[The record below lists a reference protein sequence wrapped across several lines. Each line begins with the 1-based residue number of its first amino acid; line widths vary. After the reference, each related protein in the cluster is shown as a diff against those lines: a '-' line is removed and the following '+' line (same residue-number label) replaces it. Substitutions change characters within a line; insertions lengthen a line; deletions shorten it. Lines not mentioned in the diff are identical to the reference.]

1 MAQGDNMTGRRDATA
16 QTWTPAWSQRQKSIH
31 LSYELPHRIHHAC
44 VYPRLSPNGSTII
57 IYATSHGITIVW
69 RGGRQF
75 KTRSRPKARQNEII
89 SIDSDDEDQ
98 PQNTAPEFEEEE
110 PEYNPDEPFEQIVH
124 TEEIDLESGVLR
136 IATPDLPSSSIVGTE
151 YSLPP
156 ILGQSIVFSAACE
169 DGRVVLFSVGI
180 TPSRQGVD
188 VKEIV
193 VLDPHSNPATVSQG
207 LSLTWTGKQH
217 LGTAHGGE
225 ERPPEWSFLIAN
237 YTLLAGGVLS
247 VYQVNLDK
255 PGVGYARSGTVTQI
269 QEEYL
274 KHQVDAI
281 SFNTSHYPSRRHTQI
296 LVATTGAVR
305 IYEPCPKSRLLH
317 HQSQSQQGSW
327 LLSLHVP
334 FESPSARTTVGKRSR
349 ILDAQWTLDG
359 QCIMALLGDG
369 QWGVWDIEG
378 TAPIAS
384 DNARLGTTSA
394 GSSGV
399 SGGGITRFA
408 LRGYIGDNAAANA
421 AKLDLS
427 GPHHPGKEAK
437 KLTPM
442 TPNTRKVKQAA
453 LFSGPRSTTS
463 FPGLPRGGISISAL
477 PSTKEGAKADDSVVL
492 WYEYALYV
500 LPSLRKHWQRVVN
513 GAGKISS
520 VERVKDF
527 TTYNEEIT
535 NVSQAPLPGALSSG
549 HSSSTAPGIQH
560 DIVISTDH
568 RLLMLCPERSSL
580 QSQSQKNAVR
590 RLFGA
595 AFTPQE
601 DVGDTGTGNL
611 MDLDEED
618 VMRMDQDMLSKGQ
631 LDLGG
636 LDRML
641 SGMNGIGSGSFSR
654 QGNGNDGL
662 FGNGSFGRQGQGNG
676 GNGGNGNGSLF
687 GNGSGIEAGRTRR
700 VGFKAGY

>member
-1 MAQGDNMTGRRDATA
+1 VSGRRDATP
-16 QTWTPAWSQRQKSIH
+16 QTWTPTWSQRQKSIH

-57 IYATSHGITIVW
+57 IYGTSHGITIVW

-75 KTRSRPKARQNEII
+75 KTTSRPQARQNEII
-89 SIDSDDEDQ
+89 SIDSDDEDT
-98 PQNTAPEFEEEE
+98 PRSTAPEFEEEE
-110 PEYNPDEPFEQIVH
+110 PEHDPDEPFEQIVH

-136 IATPDLPSSSIVGTE
+136 IATPDLPLSSTVATE
-151 YSLPP
+151 YSVPP
-156 ILGQSIVFSAACE
+156 ILRQHIVFSAACA
-169 DGRVVLFSVGI
+169 DGRIAVFRVGI

-188 VKEIV
+188 VNEV
-193 VLDPHSNPATVSQG
+193 VVIDAQSNPSAISQG

-217 LGTAHGGE
+217 LGTAHGEE
-225 ERPPEWSFLIAN
+225 ERPPEWSFLLAN

-247 VYQVNLDK
+247 VYQVNLNER
-255 PGVGYARSGTVTQI
+255 GARFAQSGAGTQI

-274 KHQVDAI
+274 QHSVDAI

-296 LVATTGAVR
+296 LVATAGAVR
-305 IYEPCPKSRLLH
+305 IYEPCPKIRLLH

-327 LLSLHVP
+327 LVSLHVP
-334 FESPSARTTVGKRSR
+334 FEFPLNQTTIGKRSR

-384 DNARLGTTSA
+384 DSARRGTTL
-394 GSSGV
+394 GSGSGV

-408 LRGYIGDNAAANA
+408 LRGYIGDNAVANA

-427 GPHHPGKEAK
+427 GNQHTTKEAK

-442 TPNTRKVKQAA
+442 TPNTRKVKQQA

-463 FPGLPRGGISISAL
+463 FPGLPRGGISISPL
-477 PSTKEGAKADDSVVL
+477 PSTKEGSKADDSVIL
-492 WYEYALYV
+492 WYEHALYTI
-500 LPSLRKHWQRVVN
+500 PSLRNYWQRVAN
-513 GAGKISS
+513 GTGKISS
-520 VERVKDF
+520 LERVKDF
-527 TTYNEEIT
+527 STYNEEIT
-535 NVSQAPLPGALSSG
+535 NVSQAPLPAGLANVQ
-549 HSSSTAPGIQH
+549 STTARIQH

-568 RLLMLCPERSSL
+568 RLLMLCPERASP
-580 QSQSQKNAVR
+580 QTQKSAVR

-595 AFTPQE
+595 ASTGPE
-601 DVGDTGTGNL
+601 DAGDASNL

-641 SGMNGIGSGSFSR
+641 SDMNGIGSGSFSR
-654 QGNGNDGL
+654 QGNGGGGGGGGGL
-662 FGNGSFGRQGQGNG
+662 FGNGSFSRQS
-676 GNGGNGNGSLF
+676 NGNGSLF
-687 GNGSGIEAGRTRR
+687 GNGVDAGRTRR